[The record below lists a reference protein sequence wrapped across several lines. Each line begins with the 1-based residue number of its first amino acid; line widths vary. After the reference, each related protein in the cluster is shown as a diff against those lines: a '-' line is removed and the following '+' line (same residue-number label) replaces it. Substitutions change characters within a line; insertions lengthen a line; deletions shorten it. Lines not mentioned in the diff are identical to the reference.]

1 MTNEDVL
8 IDDSSELCDSVRCD
22 LARLLVTDILINH
35 LSVIE
40 INSTHSSPATVRTE
54 ERSASCGALK
64 LISLN
69 DSILQYFYQI
79 DKDLHLQC
87 LAE

>member
-1 MTNEDVL
+1 MTNEDVM
-8 IDDSSELCDSVRCD
+8 IDDRTEFCD
-22 LARLLVTDILINH
+22 LALLLVPDVLINH

-79 DKDLHLQC
+79 DKDLHLQ
-87 LAE
+87 LYRVSD

>member
-1 MTNEDVL
+1 MAMTNEDVM
-8 IDDSSELCDSVRCD
+8 IDDSSELCDGA
-22 LARLLVTDILINH
+22 LLLVADILINH

-69 DSILQYFYQI
+69 DSILQYFI
-79 DKDLHLQC
+79 K
-87 LAE
+87 